1 MRNKGRYQMSRD
13 WLEEHQIAFYFA
25 AVVAAAIAGL
35 SSAQFTGLTAMAITP
50 AIAVLMYAMFLQIP
64 FLELR
69 EAFANRRFVGALLLA
84 NFLLV
89 PLMVWLVTWPLS
101 SNKALLVGALLVLLT
116 PCIDYVV
123 VFTHL
128 GKGDSRLVLAATP
141 LLLLLQLLLLPL
153 YLRLILGPEA
163 GTVIE
168 LWPFAEAFLLLIVLP
183 LVAAVLT
190 EFGRR
195 RSLLLRAW
203 SAGWAWLPVPA
214 MALVL
219 IVVVGSQIAA
229 VVYQLDILAPLLP
242 VYGAFL
248 LLAPALGV
256 LSSRLFGL
264 EASAARAVAFSS
276 GTRNSLV
283 VLPLALA
290 LPESIRALAAAAVIT
305 QTLVEL
311 IGELIYLRAIP
322 AMVRNS

>member
-1 MRNKGRYQMSRD
+1 MSRD

-35 SSAQFTGLTAMAITP
+35 SSAQFTGLTAIAITP

-153 YLRLILGPEA
+153 YLQLILGSEA
-163 GTVIE
+163 GTVIK

-190 EFGRR
+190 EFGGR
-195 RSLLLRAW
+195 RSLLVRAW

-264 EASAARAVAFSS
+264 EVSAARAVAFSS

-290 LPESIRALAAAAVIT
+290 LPESIRGLAAAAVIT

-322 AMVRNS
+322 AMIKNR

>member
-1 MRNKGRYQMSRD
+1 MSRD

-35 SSAQFTGLTAMAITP
+35 SSAQFTGVAAMAITP

-101 SNKALLVGALLVLLT
+101 SNQALLVGALLVLLT

-153 YLRLILGPEA
+153 YLQLILGSQA

-190 EFGRR
+190 ESGGR
-195 RSLLLRAW
+195 RSLLVRAW
-203 SAGWAWLPVPA
+203 SAGWAWLPVP
-214 MALVL
+214 
-219 IVVVGSQIAA
+219 
-229 VVYQLDILAPLLP
+229 
-242 VYGAFL
+242 
-248 LLAPALGV
+248 
-256 LSSRLFGL
+256 
-264 EASAARAVAFSS
+264 
-276 GTRNSLV
+276 
-283 VLPLALA
+283 
-290 LPESIRALAAAAVIT
+290 
-305 QTLVEL
+305 
-311 IGELIYLRAIP
+311 
-322 AMVRNS
+322 